1 MSRDGGISR
10 QSQVSIPEGLCANCQ
25 NARRIESD
33 RGSVFVLCELSYTDP
48 GFTKYPALPVIQCS
62 GYQARS

>member
-10 QSQVSIPEGLCANCQ
+10 QSQISIPEGLCANCK

-33 RGSVFVLCELSYTDP
+33 RSSVFVLCELSSTDAT
-48 GFTKYPALPVIQCS
+48 FTKYPALPVIQCS
-62 GYQARS
+62 GYKARS